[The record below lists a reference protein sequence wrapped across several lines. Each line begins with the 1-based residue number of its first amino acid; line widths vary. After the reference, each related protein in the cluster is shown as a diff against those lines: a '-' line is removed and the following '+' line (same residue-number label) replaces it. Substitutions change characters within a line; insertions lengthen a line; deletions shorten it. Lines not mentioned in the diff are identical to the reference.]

1 MSTRLERALRHDRW
15 VVTAA
20 ITAVTVLA
28 WSYTVW
34 LAAGMDMPFG
44 LHEAM
49 AAVIAPWTAS
59 QFLMMW
65 AMWAVMMVG
74 MMLPSVTPMC
84 LIYARVARHA
94 RGQGRPIASAGW
106 LASGYLL
113 AWAIFAV
120 AATLA
125 QWSLEQAALLS
136 PMALSVS
143 GALGSALLVVAGL
156 FQLTPWKDAC
166 LSQCQ
171 APLVFILRHGGFRR
185 DPAGS
190 LLLGA
195 RHGLY
200 CIGCC
205 WALMCLLFVAGI
217 MNIEWIAAITVFV
230 LLEKIAPPK
239 LHVARITGIALIAAG
254 AWTLS

>member
-1 MSTRLERALRHDRW
+1 MSTLLERTLRHDRI
-15 VVTAA
+15 VVMAA
-20 ITAVTVLA
+20 ITSVTVLA

-34 LAAGMDMPFG
+34 LAAAMNMPGG
-44 LHEAM
+44 LHGAM
-49 AAVIAPWTAS
+49 AAVIAPWTAG

-65 AMWAVMMVG
+65 VMWAVMMVG

-94 RGQGRPIASAGW
+94 SGEGRPIASAGW
-106 LASGYLL
+106 FAGGYLL
-113 AWAIFAV
+113 AWAIFAL
-120 AATLA
+120 AAILA
-125 QWSLEQAALLS
+125 QWLLEQAALLS
-136 PMALSVS
+136 PMALRVS
-143 GALGSALLVVAGL
+143 GVLGGAILVMAGL
-156 FQLTPWKDAC
+156 FQFTPWKDAC

-171 APLVFILRHGGFRR
+171 SPLIFIQRNGGFRR
-185 DPAGS
+185 DPRGS
-190 LLLGA
+190 ILLGA

-217 MNIEWIAAITVFV
+217 MNVVWIAAITVFV
-230 LLEKIAPPK
+230 LLEKIAPASF
-239 LHVARITGIALIAAG
+239 HVSRIAGAALVAIG